1 VTIADTT
8 KSDAILARL
17 LALHPKVID
26 LSLERLERLLAALGN
41 PERSLPPVIH
51 IAGTN
56 GKGSTGAFIRAGLE
70 AVGKT
75 VHAYTSPH
83 LARFHE
89 RIRLAGTLIDE
100 DSLAALLEECESAND
115 GQPITFFEI
124 TTAAAFLAFSR
135 TKADYTILE
144 VGLGGRLDATNVIK
158 QPALTVITP
167 VSIDHQ
173 SYLGDTLAEIAGEK
187 AGILKQHIPAV
198 VGPQKEAAMGVIA
211 AQARRLSVPIHA
223 ADADWT
229 ARREARG
236 FSLQYESG
244 LVDLPVP
251 SLPGDHQIDNAGIAA
266 MALILLGFDEPG
278 ILTRMQRLKSGALV
292 EGAPAGSEV
301 WLDGGHNPA
310 AGEALARLL
319 ADMEERDPKPL
330 HMVCGMLNTKDVIG
344 YLRPFQGLARRIYCL
359 SIPGEDATLTSDELA
374 DYAEAADL
382 DAIEV
387 EDAEEAMRLIA
398 GEEDAAITPPRILI
412 CGSLYLAGRV
422 LRENQRFHRIDHR
435 LGIFAICFNLNDG
448 ALRGCEGK
456 QVHNRTGVSLFAIE
470 ADNRVSLECFAKLR
484 KCA

>member
-1 VTIADTT
+1 MTIADSA

-70 AVGKT
+70 AAGKV

-89 RIRLAGTLIDE
+89 RIRLAGELIDE
-100 DSLAALLEECESAND
+100 DSLADLLEECEVAN
-115 GQPITFFEI
+115 GGEPITFFEI

-144 VGLGGRLDATNVIK
+144 VGLGGRLDATNVIDH
-158 QPALTVITP
+158 PALTVITP
-167 VSIDHQ
+167 VSVDHQ
-173 SYLGDTLAEIAGEK
+173 SYLGETLAEIAGEK
-187 AGILKQHIPAV
+187 AGILKKGVLAV
-198 VGPQKEAAMGVIA
+198 VGPQQEAAMGVIA

-223 ADADWT
+223 ANADWT

-244 LVDLPVP
+244 LVDLPPP
-251 SLPGDHQIDNAGIAA
+251 SLPGDHQIDNAALAA
-266 MALILLGFDEPG
+266 MALIMLGFDEPG
-278 ILTRMQRLKSGALV
+278 ILSSATRSAQWPARMQRLKSGVLIEA
-292 EGAPAGSEV
+292 APAGSEI

-330 HMVCGMLNTKDVIG
+330 HMVCGMLNTKDVTG

-359 SIPGEDATLTSDELA
+359 SIPGETATLTSDELA
-374 DYAEAADL
+374 DFAETAEL
-382 DAIEV
+382 DAVEV

-398 GEEDAAITPPRILI
+398 GEEDVAITPPRILI
-412 CGSLYLAGRV
+412 CGSLYLAGRI
-422 LRENQRFHRIDHR
+422 LREN
-435 LGIFAICFNLNDG
+435 G
-448 ALRGCEGK
+448 
-456 QVHNRTGVSLFAIE
+456 
-470 ADNRVSLECFAKLR
+470 
-484 KCA
+484 

>member
-1 VTIADTT
+1 MTTPT

-17 LALHPKVID
+17 LELHPKIID

-41 PERSLPPVIH
+41 PERNIPPVIH

-70 AVGKT
+70 AAGKK

-89 RIRLAGTLIDE
+89 RIRLAGELIDE
-100 DSLAALLEECESAND
+100 DALAALLEECEAAN
-115 GQPITFFEI
+115 GGAPITFFEI

-135 TKADYTILE
+135 SEADFTILE
-144 VGLGGRLDATNVIK
+144 VGLGGRLDATNVIET
-158 QPALTVITP
+158 PALTVITP
-167 VSIDHQ
+167 VSLDHQ
-173 SYLGDTLAEIAGEK
+173 GYLGDTLAEIAGEK
-187 AGILKQHIPAV
+187 AGILKRGVPAV
-198 VGPQKEAAMGVIA
+198 VGRQHEVAMGMIA
-211 AQARRLSVPIHA
+211 GRARQLSVPIHA

-229 ARREARG
+229 ARREPRG

-244 LVDLPVP
+244 LVDLPMP
-251 SLPGDHQIDNAGIAA
+251 SLPGDHQIDNAGAAA
-266 MALILLGFDEPG
+266 MALILLGQDEVST
-278 ILTRMQRLKSGALV
+278 LTASVRNAEWPARMQRLRTGPLV
-292 EGAPAGSEV
+292 EAAPEGAEI

-330 HMVCGMLNTKDVIG
+330 HMICGMLNTKDVMG
-344 YLRPFQGLARRIYCL
+344 YLEPFQGLVRRIYCL
-359 SIPGEDATLTSDELA
+359 SIPGEAATLSADELA
-374 DYAEAADL
+374 DFAEAAEL

-387 EDAEEAMRLIA
+387 ADAEEAMRLIA

-422 LRENQRFHRIDHR
+422 LREN
-435 LGIFAICFNLNDG
+435 G
-448 ALRGCEGK
+448 
-456 QVHNRTGVSLFAIE
+456 
-470 ADNRVSLECFAKLR
+470 
-484 KCA
+484 